1 MLSWTSG
8 QRNKGLLQNLALA
21 KGDSNLRSDTVLEP
35 DDPRALTPVSLGG
48 WEQLASTEGSLCG
61 QHLYLPAS
69 PLLHPLSPP

>member
-35 DDPRALTPVSLGG
+35 DDPRALTPHIPGWLGTAG
-48 WEQLASTEGSLCG
+48 I
-61 QHLYLPAS
+61 Y
-69 PLLHPLSPP
+69 